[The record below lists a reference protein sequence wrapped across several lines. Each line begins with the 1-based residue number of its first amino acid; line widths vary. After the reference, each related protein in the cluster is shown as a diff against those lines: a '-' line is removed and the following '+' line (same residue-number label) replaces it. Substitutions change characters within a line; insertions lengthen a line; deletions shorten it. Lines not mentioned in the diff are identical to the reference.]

1 LAGKLSRIVAIL
13 KSAPRQ
19 IIGSY
24 KKGRDEAPPVPP
36 PEILRKRQDPP
47 AGPKPPGKDSRT
59 K

>member
-1 LAGKLSRIVAIL
+1 MAGKLSRIVAIL

-19 IIGSY
+19 IIGAY
-24 KKGRDEAPPVPP
+24 KKGRDDAPAVPP

-47 AGPKPPGKDSRT
+47 TVPKPPGKDSRP

>member
-1 LAGKLSRIVAIL
+1 LSRIVAIL

-19 IIGSY
+19 LIAAY
-24 KKGRDEAPPVPP
+24 KKGRDDAPAVPP

-47 AGPKPPGKDSRT
+47 AGPKPPGKDSRS

>member
-1 LAGKLSRIVAIL
+1 LAGKLSRIVALL

-24 KKGRDEAPPVPP
+24 KKGRDDAPAVPP
-36 PEILRKRQDPP
+36 PEILRKRQDTP
-47 AGPKPPGKDSRT
+47 AVPKPPGKNSRN

>member
-1 LAGKLSRIVAIL
+1 LAGKLSRIVALL

-24 KKGRDEAPPVPP
+24 KKGRDDAPAVPP
-36 PEILRKRQDPP
+36 PEILRKRQDTP
-47 AGPKPPGKDSRT
+47 AVPKPPGKNSRT

>member
-19 IIGSY
+19 LIAAY
-24 KKGRDEAPPVPP
+24 KKGRDDAPTVPP
-36 PEILRKRQDPP
+36 PEALRKHQNPP
-47 AGPKPPGKDSRT
+47 ADGPETRKGSRP

>member
-13 KSAPRQ
+13 KNAPRQ

-24 KKGRDEAPPVPP
+24 KKGRDEAPPVPS

-47 AGPKPPGKDSRT
+47 AGSPPPGKDSPR

>member
-19 IIGSY
+19 IIGAY
-24 KKGRDEAPPVPP
+24 KKGRDDAPAVPP
-36 PEILRKRQDPP
+36 PEILRKRQDPS
-47 AGPKPPGKDSRT
+47 AGPPPRRKGSRP